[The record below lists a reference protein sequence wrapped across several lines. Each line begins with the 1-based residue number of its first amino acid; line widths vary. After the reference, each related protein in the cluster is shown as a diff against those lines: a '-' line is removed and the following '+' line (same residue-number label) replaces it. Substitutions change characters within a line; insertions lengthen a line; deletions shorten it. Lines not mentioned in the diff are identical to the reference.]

1 MDIFLRT
8 RYPDRKHA
16 LFDRPKKQRSID
28 IQNSNCPV
36 LHFPV
41 VVPDFDGESINAF
54 GTGSYTNTE
63 YISNMIVC
71 QYNTKTSNWKQIS
84 IPNAPLGRRNYGYE
98 YIRSNGQTLFWGGD
112 SDPITGLNETANYIW
127 HKEVSMTSRLSAWV
141 NPNLPYTGLGR
152 TNATLTQFLDTNS
165 RIAIIGGAV
174 IDDESKVDS
183 VTNFPMANMSD
194 IILYDARTQNWD
206 TAVATGQVPV
216 GRKHHTATLLPDGN
230 RILLYGGE
238 LFNDSGYFVLN
249 DVAILDTTTWI
260 WSIPNCTGT
269 GLTRSNHTSIV
280 IGNQLWVIAGS
291 NGPTKAV
298 DIQILDLDTYTWT
311 FDAKGNRSKF
321 SSIGGVGGLI
331 GTIVGCVAAVLLIA
345 GLITFFCLRKKKK
358 RALENDSP
366 LPYDNYNDPYNHFS
380 KNQQQNNALLSTS
393 GAMDYQTDMQSYNAA
408 YPGVYQY
415 VGPTVSQQTGLHD
428 LAAPAYQP
436 PTEDHQR
443 WNRSTHDSPRGSIPN
458 IHMYSV
464 QGKPQKPN
472 LVEGHEEGGPSSNG
486 STNTLQRIP

>member
-321 SSIGGVGGLI
+321 SSIEKRRNVLSKTTRLYLTTITTIPTITSQKTSSKIMHSCRHPVQWTTRQICSLTMQLI
-331 GTIVGCVAAVLLIA
+331 QVCT
-345 GLITFFCLRKKKK
+345 T
-358 RALENDSP
+358 
-366 LPYDNYNDPYNHFS
+366 
-380 KNQQQNNALLSTS
+380 
-393 GAMDYQTDMQSYNAA
+393 
-408 YPGVYQY
+408 
-415 VGPTVSQQTGLHD
+415 
-428 LAAPAYQP
+428 YQP

-472 LVEGHEEGGPSSNG
+472 LVEGHEEGGPSSNE